1 MGEPQGNR
9 VITGEELIRAD
20 PKPSDLVRDRLKAGY
35 NLPEGRTH

>member
-20 PKPSDLVRDRLKAGY
+20 PKLGELVLDRLKVG
-35 NLPEGRTH
+35 